1 MEVILIENIEKLGK
15 IGDVVKVKDGYARNY
30 LIPKKKVLRA
40 NKENLKVFE
49 EKKSIIES
57 EEKKR
62 KEKSEEIAKK
72 IKDLEIIIIRNAA
85 ENGQL
90 YGSVTSKDIVKEIVL
105 LNKIE
110 LLNEQINLKKTLK
123 SIGVYEV
130 EISVYTDLKI
140 KILVSVAKTKELG
153 LKQIKEFKNPKKI
166 KKIQKK
172 EDMANKKN
180 ETEDNTELNT
190 KDLISEIEKKEEI
203 KPKKEINKIPT
214 KKKEKTK
221 LKMIS
226 STKPYSR
233 SDRLSDQ
240 IHHIVANIFIKEY
253 PVTYCD
259 LLTVTKVEV
268 TRNLRLAKIYLR
280 NQ

>member
-15 IGDVVKVKDGYARNY
+15 VGDVVKVKDGYARNY

-40 NKENLKVFE
+40 NKENLKVFD
-49 EKKSIIES
+49 EKKSVIEA

-72 IKDLEIIIIRNAA
+72 IKNLEIIIIRNAS

-90 YGSVTSKDIVKEIVL
+90 YGSVTSKDIVKEILL

-123 SIGVYEV
+123 SIGVHEV

-140 KILVSVAKTKELG
+140 KILVIVAKTKELG
-153 LKQIKEFKNPKKI
+153 LEQIKEFKSPKKI

-172 EDMANKKN
+172 EDVDNKKN
-180 ETEDNTELNT
+180 ETEEKTELNT

-203 KPKKEINKIPT
+203 AIK
-214 KKKEKTK
+214 
-221 LKMIS
+221 
-226 STKPYSR
+226 STILPQFR
-233 SDRLSDQ
+233 F
-240 IHHIVANIFIKEY
+240 IFCLFLFFK
-253 PVTYCD
+253 
-259 LLTVTKVEV
+259 
-268 TRNLRLAKIYLR
+268 
-280 NQ
+280 

>member
-15 IGDVVKVKDGYARNY
+15 VGDVVKVKDGYARNY

-40 NKENLKVFE
+40 NKENLKVFD
-49 EKKSIIES
+49 EKKSVIDA

-72 IKDLEIIIIRNAA
+72 IKNLEIIIIRNAA

-90 YGSVTSKDIVKEIVL
+90 YGSVTSKDIVKEILL

-140 KILVSVAKTKELG
+140 KILVVVAKTKELG
-153 LKQIKEFKNPKKI
+153 LKQIKEFKSPKKI

-172 EDMANKKN
+172 EDVDNKKN
-180 ETEDNTELNT
+180 ETEEKTELNT

-203 KPKKEINKIPT
+203 AIKSSKTKEKKPIT
-214 KKKEKTK
+214 KKKKNK
-221 LKMIS
+221 K
-226 STKPYSR
+226 
-233 SDRLSDQ
+233 
-240 IHHIVANIFIKEY
+240 
-253 PVTYCD
+253 
-259 LLTVTKVEV
+259 
-268 TRNLRLAKIYLR
+268 
-280 NQ
+280 

>member
-15 IGDVVKVKDGYARNY
+15 VGDVVKVKDGYARNY

-40 NKENLKVFE
+40 NKENLKVFD
-49 EKKSIIES
+49 EKKSVIEA

-72 IKDLEIIIIRNAA
+72 IKNLEIIIIRNAA

-90 YGSVTSKDIVKEIVL
+90 YGSVTSKDIVKEILL

-140 KILVSVAKTKELG
+140 KILVVVAKTKELG
-153 LKQIKEFKNPKKI
+153 LKQIKEFKSPKKI

-172 EDMANKKN
+172 EDVDNKKN
-180 ETEDNTELNT
+180 KTEEKTELNT

-203 KPKKEINKIPT
+203 TIKSSKTKEKKPIT
-214 KKKEKTK
+214 KKKKNK
-221 LKMIS
+221 K
-226 STKPYSR
+226 
-233 SDRLSDQ
+233 
-240 IHHIVANIFIKEY
+240 
-253 PVTYCD
+253 
-259 LLTVTKVEV
+259 
-268 TRNLRLAKIYLR
+268 
-280 NQ
+280 

>member
-15 IGDVVKVKDGYARNY
+15 VGDVVKVKDGYARNY

-40 NKENLKVFE
+40 NKENLKVFD
-49 EKKSIIES
+49 EKKSVIEA

-72 IKDLEIIIIRNAA
+72 IKNLEIIIIRNAG

-90 YGSVTSKDIVKEIVL
+90 YGSVTSKDIVKEILL

-140 KILVSVAKTKELG
+140 KILVVVAKTKELG
-153 LKQIKEFKNPKKI
+153 LKQIKEFKSPKKI

-172 EDMANKKN
+172 EDVDNKKN
-180 ETEDNTELNT
+180 ETEEKTELNT

-203 KPKKEINKIPT
+203 TIKSSKTKEKKPII
-214 KKKEKTK
+214 KKKKNK
-221 LKMIS
+221 K
-226 STKPYSR
+226 
-233 SDRLSDQ
+233 
-240 IHHIVANIFIKEY
+240 
-253 PVTYCD
+253 
-259 LLTVTKVEV
+259 
-268 TRNLRLAKIYLR
+268 
-280 NQ
+280 

>member
-15 IGDVVKVKDGYARNY
+15 VGDVVKVKDGYAKNY

-40 NKENLKVFE
+40 NKENLKVFD
-49 EKKSIIES
+49 EKKSVIEA

-72 IKDLEIIIIRNAA
+72 IKNLEIIIIRNAA

-90 YGSVTSKDIVKEIVL
+90 YGSVTSKDIVKEILL

-123 SIGVYEV
+123 SIGVHEV

-140 KILVSVAKTKELG
+140 KILVIVAKTKELG
-153 LKQIKEFKNPKKI
+153 LEQIKEFKSPKKI

-172 EDMANKKN
+172 EDVDNKKN
-180 ETEDNTELNT
+180 ETEEKTELNT
-190 KDLISEIEKKEEI
+190 KDLINEIEKKEEI
-203 KPKKEINKIPT
+203 TIKSSKIKEKTPIT
-214 KKKEKTK
+214 KKKKK
-221 LKMIS
+221 
-226 STKPYSR
+226 
-233 SDRLSDQ
+233 
-240 IHHIVANIFIKEY
+240 
-253 PVTYCD
+253 
-259 LLTVTKVEV
+259 
-268 TRNLRLAKIYLR
+268 
-280 NQ
+280 

>member
-15 IGDVVKVKDGYARNY
+15 VGDVVKVKDGYARNY

-40 NKENLKVFE
+40 NKENLKVFD
-49 EKKSIIES
+49 EKKSVIEA

-72 IKDLEIIIIRNAA
+72 IKNLEIIIIRNAA
-85 ENGQL
+85 ENDQL
-90 YGSVTSKDIVKEIVL
+90 YGSVTSKDIVKEILL

-140 KILVSVAKTKELG
+140 KILVVVAKTKELG
-153 LKQIKEFKNPKKI
+153 LKQIKEFKSPKKI

-172 EDMANKKN
+172 EDVDNKKN
-180 ETEDNTELNT
+180 ETEEKTELNT

-203 KPKKEINKIPT
+203 TIKSSKTKEKKTNNKE
-214 KKKEKTK
+214 KKK
-221 LKMIS
+221 
-226 STKPYSR
+226 
-233 SDRLSDQ
+233 
-240 IHHIVANIFIKEY
+240 
-253 PVTYCD
+253 
-259 LLTVTKVEV
+259 
-268 TRNLRLAKIYLR
+268 
-280 NQ
+280 

>member
-15 IGDVVKVKDGYARNY
+15 VGDVVKVKDGYARNY

-40 NKENLKVFE
+40 NKENLKVFD
-49 EKKSIIES
+49 EKKSVIEA

-72 IKDLEIIIIRNAA
+72 IKNLEIIIIRNAA

-90 YGSVTSKDIVKEIVL
+90 YGSVTSKDIVKEILL

-140 KILVSVAKTKELG
+140 KILVVVAKTKELG
-153 LKQIKEFKNPKKI
+153 LKQIKEFKSPKKI

-172 EDMANKKN
+172 EDVDNKKN
-180 ETEDNTELNT
+180 ETEEKTELNT

-203 KPKKEINKIPT
+203 TIKSSKTKEKKPIT
-214 KKKEKTK
+214 KKKKK
-221 LKMIS
+221 KKKFIHRFLI
-226 STKPYSR
+226 
-233 SDRLSDQ
+233 LSQ
-240 IHHIVANIFIKEY
+240 SF
-253 PVTYCD
+253 TC
-259 LLTVTKVEV
+259 
-268 TRNLRLAKIYLR
+268 
-280 NQ
+280 

>member
-15 IGDVVKVKDGYARNY
+15 VGDVVKVKDGYARNY

-40 NKENLKVFE
+40 NKENLKVFD
-49 EKKSIIES
+49 EKKSVIEA

-90 YGSVTSKDIVKEIVL
+90 YGSVTSKDIVKEILL

-123 SIGVYEV
+123 SIGVHEV

-140 KILVSVAKTKELG
+140 KILVVVAKTKELG
-153 LKQIKEFKNPKKI
+153 LKQIKEFKSPKKI

-172 EDMANKKN
+172 EDVDNKKN
-180 ETEDNTELNT
+180 ETEEKTELNT

-203 KPKKEINKIPT
+203 TIKSSKTKGKKPIL
-214 KKKEKTK
+214 KKKKNK
-221 LKMIS
+221 K
-226 STKPYSR
+226 
-233 SDRLSDQ
+233 
-240 IHHIVANIFIKEY
+240 
-253 PVTYCD
+253 
-259 LLTVTKVEV
+259 
-268 TRNLRLAKIYLR
+268 
-280 NQ
+280 

>member
-49 EKKSIIES
+49 EKKSIIEA

-72 IKDLEIIIIRNAA
+72 IKGLEIIIIRNAA

-90 YGSVTSKDIVKEIVL
+90 YGSVTSKDIVKEILL

-123 SIGVYEV
+123 SIGVFEV
-130 EISVYTDLKI
+130 EVSVYTDLKV
-140 KILVSVAKTKELG
+140 KILVNVAKTKELG
-153 LKQIKEFKNPKKI
+153 LEQIKEFKNPKKI
-166 KKIQKK
+166 KKIEKK
-172 EDMANKKN
+172 DAVDVKKS
-180 ETEDNTELNT
+180 ETEEKTELNT
-190 KDLISEIEKKEEI
+190 KDLINEMEKKDEN
-203 KPKKEINKIPT
+203 KQKKET
-214 KKKEKTK
+214 SKKLSKTKEKTK
-221 LKMIS
+221 LKKEKITVKS
-226 STKPYSR
+226 SKNKGKKATKE
-233 SDRLSDQ
+233 
-240 IHHIVANIFIKEY
+240 KK
-253 PVTYCD
+253 
-259 LLTVTKVEV
+259 TK
-268 TRNLRLAKIYLR
+268 
-280 NQ
+280 

>member
-15 IGDVVKVKDGYARNY
+15 VGDVVKVKDGYARNY

-40 NKENLKVFE
+40 NKENLKVFD
-49 EKKSIIES
+49 EKKSVIEA

-72 IKDLEIIIIRNAA
+72 IKNLEIIIIKNAA
-85 ENGQL
+85 ENDQL
-90 YGSVTSKDIVKEIVL
+90 YGSVTSKDIVKEILL

-140 KILVSVAKTKELG
+140 KILVVVAKTKELG
-153 LKQIKEFKNPKKI
+153 LKQIKEFKSPKKI

-172 EDMANKKN
+172 EDVDNKKN
-180 ETEDNTELNT
+180 ETEEKTELNT
-190 KDLISEIEKKEEI
+190 KDLISEIEKKEENTI
-203 KPKKEINKIPT
+203 KSSKTKEKKPIT
-214 KKKEKTK
+214 KKKKNK
-221 LKMIS
+221 KKFIHRFLI
-226 STKPYSR
+226 
-233 SDRLSDQ
+233 LSQ
-240 IHHIVANIFIKEY
+240 SF
-253 PVTYCD
+253 TC
-259 LLTVTKVEV
+259 
-268 TRNLRLAKIYLR
+268 
-280 NQ
+280 

>member
-49 EKKSIIES
+49 EKKTIIEA

-72 IKDLEIIIIRNAA
+72 IKDLEILIIRNAA

-90 YGSVTSKDIVKEIVL
+90 YGSVTSKDIIKEIL
-105 LNKIE
+105 LLHKIE
-110 LLNEQINLKKTLK
+110 LLNEQVILKKTLK
-123 SIGVYEV
+123 SIGVFEV

-140 KILVSVAKTKELG
+140 KILINVAKTKELG
-153 LKQIKEFKNPKKI
+153 LEQSKEFKNPKKI
-166 KKIQKK
+166 KKKEAIDVEKK
-172 EDMANKKN
+172 ETEKK
-180 ETEDNTELNT
+180 TELNT
-190 KDLISEIEKKEEI
+190 KDLISEIEKKNENI
-203 KPKKEINKIPT
+203 QKKETKKKLP

-221 LKMIS
+221 LKKKE
-226 STKPYSR
+226 STVKPSKNK
-233 SDRLSDQ
+233 
-240 IHHIVANIFIKEY
+240 VKKKIK
-253 PVTYCD
+253 
-259 LLTVTKVEV
+259 
-268 TRNLRLAKIYLR
+268 AKKKEEIK
-280 NQ
+280 

>member
-15 IGDVVKVKDGYARNY
+15 VGDVVKVKDGYARNY

-40 NKENLKVFE
+40 NKENLKVFD
-49 EKKSIIES
+49 EKKSVIES

-72 IKDLEIIIIRNAA
+72 IKNLEIIIIRNAA

-90 YGSVTSKDIVKEIVL
+90 YGSVTSKDIVKEILL

-140 KILVSVAKTKELG
+140 KILVVVAKTKELG
-153 LKQIKEFKNPKKI
+153 LKQIKEFKSPKKI

-172 EDMANKKN
+172 EDVDNKKN
-180 ETEDNTELNT
+180 ETEEKTELNT

-203 KPKKEINKIPT
+203 TIKSSKTKEKKPIT
-214 KKKEKTK
+214 KKKKNK
-221 LKMIS
+221 K
-226 STKPYSR
+226 
-233 SDRLSDQ
+233 
-240 IHHIVANIFIKEY
+240 
-253 PVTYCD
+253 
-259 LLTVTKVEV
+259 
-268 TRNLRLAKIYLR
+268 
-280 NQ
+280 

>member
-15 IGDVVKVKDGYARNY
+15 VGDVVKVKDGYARNY

-40 NKENLKVFE
+40 NKENLKVFD
-49 EKKSIIES
+49 EKKSVIEA

-90 YGSVTSKDIVKEIVL
+90 YGSVTSKDIVKEILL

-123 SIGVYEV
+123 SIGVHEV

-140 KILVSVAKTKELG
+140 KILVIVAKTKELG
-153 LKQIKEFKNPKKI
+153 LEQIKKFKSPKKI

-172 EDMANKKN
+172 EDVDNKKN
-180 ETEDNTELNT
+180 ETEEKTELNT

-203 KPKKEINKIPT
+203 TIKSSKT
-214 KKKEKTK
+214 KKKKPITK
-221 LKMIS
+221 K
-226 STKPYSR
+226 KK
-233 SDRLSDQ
+233 
-240 IHHIVANIFIKEY
+240 NK
-253 PVTYCD
+253 
-259 LLTVTKVEV
+259 K
-268 TRNLRLAKIYLR
+268 
-280 NQ
+280 

>member
-15 IGDVVKVKDGYARNY
+15 VGDVVKVKDGYARNY

-40 NKENLKVFE
+40 NKENLKVFD
-49 EKKSIIES
+49 EKKSVIEA

-72 IKDLEIIIIRNAA
+72 IKNLEIIIIRNAA

-90 YGSVTSKDIVKEIVL
+90 YGSVTSKDIVKEILL

-140 KILVSVAKTKELG
+140 KILVIVAKTKELG
-153 LKQIKEFKNPKKI
+153 LEQIKEFKSPKKV

-172 EDMANKKN
+172 EDVDNKKN
-180 ETEDNTELNT
+180 ETEEKTELNT

-203 KPKKEINKIPT
+203 TIKSSKTKGKKPIT
-214 KKKEKTK
+214 KKKKNK
-221 LKMIS
+221 K
-226 STKPYSR
+226 
-233 SDRLSDQ
+233 
-240 IHHIVANIFIKEY
+240 
-253 PVTYCD
+253 
-259 LLTVTKVEV
+259 
-268 TRNLRLAKIYLR
+268 
-280 NQ
+280 

>member
-15 IGDVVKVKDGYARNY
+15 VGDVVKVKDGYARNY

-40 NKENLKVFE
+40 NKENLKVFD
-49 EKKSIIES
+49 EKKSVIEA

-72 IKDLEIIIIRNAA
+72 IKNLEIIIIRNAA

-90 YGSVTSKDIVKEIVL
+90 YGSVTSKDIVKEILL

-140 KILVSVAKTKELG
+140 KILVVVAKTKELG
-153 LKQIKEFKNPKKI
+153 LGRIKEFKSPKKI

-172 EDMANKKN
+172 EDVDNKKN
-180 ETEDNTELNT
+180 ETEEKTELNT

-203 KPKKEINKIPT
+203 TIKSSKTKEKNPIT
-214 KKKEKTK
+214 KKKKNK
-221 LKMIS
+221 K
-226 STKPYSR
+226 
-233 SDRLSDQ
+233 
-240 IHHIVANIFIKEY
+240 
-253 PVTYCD
+253 
-259 LLTVTKVEV
+259 
-268 TRNLRLAKIYLR
+268 
-280 NQ
+280 

>member
-15 IGDVVKVKDGYARNY
+15 VGDVVKVKDGYARNY

-40 NKENLKVFE
+40 SKENLKVFE
-49 EKKSIIES
+49 EKKSVIEA

-62 KEKSEEIAKK
+62 KIKSEEIAKK
-72 IKDLEIIIIRNAA
+72 IKGLEVIIIRNAA

-221 LKMIS
+221 LKKKEIV
-226 STKPYSR
+226 TKP
-233 SDRLSDQ
+233 
-240 IHHIVANIFIKEY
+240 AK
-253 PVTYCD
+253 
-259 LLTVTKVEV
+259 TKKKK
-268 TRNLRLAKIYLR
+268 AKKVKKKDK
-280 NQ
+280 

>member
-15 IGDVVKVKDGYARNY
+15 VGDVVKVKDGYARNY

-40 NKENLKVFE
+40 NKENLKVFD
-49 EKKSIIES
+49 EKKSVIEA

-72 IKDLEIIIIRNAA
+72 IKNLEIIIIRNAA

-90 YGSVTSKDIVKEIVL
+90 YGSVTSKDIVKEILL

-140 KILVSVAKTKELG
+140 KILVVVAKTKELG
-153 LKQIKEFKNPKKI
+153 LKQIKEFKSPKKI

-172 EDMANKKN
+172 EDVDNKKN
-180 ETEDNTELNT
+180 ETEEKTELNT
-190 KDLISEIEKKEEI
+190 KDLINEIEKKEEI
-203 KPKKEINKIPT
+203 TIKSSKTKEKKPIT
-214 KKKEKTK
+214 KKKKNK
-221 LKMIS
+221 K
-226 STKPYSR
+226 
-233 SDRLSDQ
+233 
-240 IHHIVANIFIKEY
+240 
-253 PVTYCD
+253 
-259 LLTVTKVEV
+259 
-268 TRNLRLAKIYLR
+268 
-280 NQ
+280 

>member
-15 IGDVVKVKDGYARNY
+15 VGDVVKVKDGYARNY

-40 NKENLKVFE
+40 NKENLKVFD
-49 EKKSIIES
+49 EKKSVIEA

-72 IKDLEIIIIRNAA
+72 IKNLEIIIIRNAA

-90 YGSVTSKDIVKEIVL
+90 YGSVTSKDIVKEILL

-140 KILVSVAKTKELG
+140 KILVVVAKTKELG
-153 LKQIKEFKNPKKI
+153 LKQIKEFKSPKKI

-172 EDMANKKN
+172 EDVDNKKN
-180 ETEDNTELNT
+180 ETEEKTELNT

-203 KPKKEINKIPT
+203 TIKSSKT
-214 KKKEKTK
+214 KKK
-221 LKMIS
+221 
-226 STKPYSR
+226 KP
-233 SDRLSDQ
+233 
-240 IHHIVANIFIKEY
+240 IIKKKK
-253 PVTYCD
+253 D
-259 LLTVTKVEV
+259 K
-268 TRNLRLAKIYLR
+268 K
-280 NQ
+280 